1 MQPEEAA
8 QLIEQLIDEGHLVPM
23 DEDWPNIWTTSI
35 DVVRIMLHLDDTPK
49 RQVSPNTTT

>member
-35 DVVRIMLHLDDTPK
+35 DVVRIMLHLDDTP
-49 RQVSPNTTT
+49 SDST